1 MCRDAGPTLTQHE
14 PAVAHTPHEVV
25 RGRCRC
31 PVVGPERIG
40 AGWVPRRP
48 ARASCS
54 PYPARFLP
62 RPGLRRYGAARTG
75 LAERGRTGVRGR
87 GRGRP
92 GPPRALSTLT
102 CDITART
109 RPHVK
114 SRAVSPGVEQRPQLR
129 CLGGLSLQRAPPGPL
144 DASAG
149 QPPAASARRLGLAD
163 IRVTRHR
170 VATSRSLAPFSHH
183 SPAASRTRS

>member
-1 MCRDAGPTLTQHE
+1 MCRGRWPDLH
-14 PAVAHTPHEVV
+14 PARTSRRAYAA
-25 RGRCRC
+25 RGRQRTLQMS
-31 PVVGPERIG
+31 G
-40 AGWVPRRP
+40 RR
-48 ARASCS
+48 ARAYRRWLGS
-54 PYPARFLP
+54 PSTGSSQLLPIPGELLP

-87 GRGRP
+87 GHGRT

-102 CDITART
+102 CDVTART

-114 SRAVSPGVEQRPQLR
+114 IRAVSPGVEQRPQLR

-149 QPPAASARRLGLAD
+149 QPPAASARRLRLAD

-170 VATSRSLAPFSHH
+170 VATSRSLAPFSNH